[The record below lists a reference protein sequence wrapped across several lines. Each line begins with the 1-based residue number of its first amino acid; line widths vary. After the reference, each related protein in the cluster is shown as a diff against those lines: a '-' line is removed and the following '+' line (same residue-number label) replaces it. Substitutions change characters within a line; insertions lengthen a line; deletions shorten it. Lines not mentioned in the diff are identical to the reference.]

1 MSTSAISSNPIGQ
14 QLQQYLH
21 DRGTDL
27 GQLGKALSSGNLSD
41 AQTAFNNIVSLGKS
55 NSSFANGDPFKLTN
69 REQDFNAV
77 GQALQSGDL
86 AGAQQAFGALVDTF
100 KTGQVTNSGGGFRP
114 APTPSTPTK
123 GAGPDIV
130 LNLTNSGTAANPE
143 QITIDLGASGSGGAE
158 QISISVGTQLSR
170 HAQEITLN
178 LNPSNNEQVVL
189 NLLNGSSSSSTGGSS
204 PASGGLSVSA

>member
-27 GQLGKALSSGNLSD
+27 GQLGQALTSGKLAD
-41 AQTAFNNIVSLGKS
+41 AQTAFNNIVSLGQS
-55 NSSFANGDPFKLTN
+55 NSSFANGNPFKLTN

-100 KTGQVTNSGGGFRP
+100 KTGQVTNSGGGLRP
-114 APTPSTPTK
+114 APTPSSPTR

-130 LNLTNSGTAANPE
+130 LNLTNTGTAANPE
-143 QITIDLGASGSGGAE
+143 QITINLGATGNGGAE
-158 QISISVGTQLSR
+158 QISISAGTQLSP

-189 NLLNGSSSSSTGGSS
+189 NLLNGSSSSSTGGSF
-204 PASGGLSVSA
+204 PASGGISVSA